1 MLKNSF
7 IYQHPQYR
15 FWSSPLIFVVQSL
28 NHVRLMSDPLWHGL
42 QHIRLFSPLLSP
54 RVCSYECPSSQW
66 CYLTISSSAA
76 PFSCFHQSFPKDSGK
91 PESFPTSWHFT
102 SGGQSIRASAS
113 VCPMNIKDWF
123 PLGLTGLISLLPKG
137 LSRVFPSTTI
147 WKHQFFSTQPSLW
160 SNSHICTWLLKNC
173 SFDYMDHYWQSD
185 VFAF

>member
-1 MLKNSF
+1 MPDSF
-7 IYQHPQYR
+7 QPC
-15 FWSSPLIFVVQSL
+15 
-28 NHVRLMSDPLWHGL
+28 GL
-42 QHIRLFSPLLSP
+42 QHTRLICPRLFP
-54 RVCSYECPSSQW
+54 RVCSDSCLLSQW

-137 LSRVFPSTTI
+137 LLKLFSKPQFKSISSSALSLLYGPTLTTAHDYWKNHSFFFPTALTFIHSCCHL
-147 WKHQFFSTQPSLW
+147 KCH
-160 SNSHICTWLLKNC
+160 LLDLNV
-173 SFDYMDHYWQSD
+173 H
-185 VFAF
+185 